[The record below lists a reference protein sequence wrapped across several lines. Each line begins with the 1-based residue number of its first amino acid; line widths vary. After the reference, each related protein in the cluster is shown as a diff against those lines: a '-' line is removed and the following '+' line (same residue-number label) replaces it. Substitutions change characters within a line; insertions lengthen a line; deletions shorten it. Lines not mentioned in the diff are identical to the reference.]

1 MKSHRLAL
9 LLLGAI
15 LVIGVGIM
23 FLWGTPRVKAVYPE
37 PGATTLPAGVPVRI
51 TFSRPMQAS
60 SVTAH
65 LSTEPTL
72 NGKWTEQADTL
83 IFTPG
88 QPWPNGIT
96 VTVHLQAGARS
107 TGIIGLPMLNGR
119 TWSFTTERPRLAYLW
134 PSSGPS
140 DIYALDPNSGQV
152 ERLTNTQGVLDF
164 CISPDGLTI
173 YYSLSN
179 ADGGADIYHLDRLT
193 ATATLVLECA
203 QATCHAPRLS
213 PKGDFLAYE
222 RIPMSQPGQI
232 AFPQV
237 WLLPLPQGAPV
248 LAGDSANQTQS
259 PRWSATG
266 QLAYYDK
273 TRQGFVIQDSH
284 GGKADFFPNQT
295 GEGGDWSPDGKFFIA
310 PEIFYVPAGSDQ
322 PTATS
327 HLISF
332 NRLDG
337 KTTDLTKDDNLE
349 DTGPAFSPDG
359 SSLAFARKYL
369 DITRWTPGRQL
380 WLMKSDGSGAR
391 QLTDNAFDNHYDF
404 AWSQDNRRLAYVISN
419 QAKPTDPPELW
430 LVNADGNNPVQLVIG
445 GYAPQW
451 MP

>member
-1 MKSHRLAL
+1 
-9 LLLGAI
+9 
-15 LVIGVGIM
+15 
-23 FLWGTPRVKAVYPE
+23 
-37 PGATTLPAGVPVRI
+37 
-51 TFSRPMQAS
+51 
-60 SVTAH
+60 
-65 LSTEPTL
+65 
-72 NGKWTEQADTL
+72 
-83 IFTPG
+83 
-88 QPWPNGIT
+88 
-96 VTVHLQAGARS
+96 
-107 TGIIGLPMLNGR
+107 
-119 TWSFTTERPRLAYLW
+119 
-134 PSSGPS
+134 
-140 DIYALDPNSGQV
+140 
-152 ERLTNTQGVLDF
+152 
-164 CISPDGLTI
+164 
-173 YYSLSN
+173 
-179 ADGGADIYHLDRLT
+179 
-193 ATATLVLECA
+193 
-203 QATCHAPRLS
+203 
-213 PKGDFLAYE
+213 
-222 RIPMSQPGQI
+222 MSQPGQI

-273 TRQGFVIQDSH
+273 TRQGFVIQDPH

-310 PEIFYVPAGSDQ
+310 PEIFYVPVGSDQ

-349 DTGPAFSPDG
+349 DTGPAFSPNG

-369 DITRWTPGRQL
+369 DITRWTPGRQI
-380 WLMKSDGSGAR
+380 WLMKADGSGAR
-391 QLTDNAFDNHYDF
+391 HLTDNAFDNHYDF
-404 AWSQDNRRLAYVISN
+404 AWSQDSRRLAYVISN

-430 LVNADGNNPVQLVIG
+430 LVNADGSNPVQLMIG